1 MENWIKWWKNKT
13 FLTVLGIVLITMA
26 ISFCIAFFSCA
37 WWLAVIVA
45 CVGGFGVRKVIIK
58 KLDETNNSN

>member
-1 MENWIKWWKNKT
+1 MVEWIKWWKDKT

-26 ISFCIAFFSCA
+26 ISFCVAFFSCA
-37 WWLAVIVA
+37 WWLSIIVA
-45 CVGGFGVRKVIIK
+45 GVGGFSIRKVIIK

>member
-1 MENWIKWWKNKT
+1 MEWIKWWKNKT

-37 WWLAVIVA
+37 WWLSVIVA
-45 CVGGFGVRKVIIK
+45 CVGGFGVRKVIIN